1 LDIGIPLYLGSLLVA
16 TCSACLAYLVIQFL
30 WRRKVRSDWRERQLL
45 RIRHRRAARES
56 KPGTDAHQSS

>member
-1 LDIGIPLYLGSLLVA
+1 MGSVLVA

-45 RIRHRRAARES
+45 RIRHRRATRKS
-56 KPGTDAHQSS
+56 KPGADAHQSS